1 MLDKKSETITPD
13 QIARLLRDAGAP
25 DPEDSVTANQQ
36 LASILNLMK
45 RFPTSEE
52 TAKLRPEAKR
62 LNSAVASLWRKL
74 PHFIEFWEM
83 TETLPKL
90 PQGVRDKVHNFRELE
105 RILNVAFPKN
115 LKVNRKEKSCWWQV
129 EPDLF
134 EYHARTPWHEK
145 ALYLFAWY
153 QSHVQRTCGIS
164 RDSAVTSFI
173 KAALELSG
181 GGCHSLDAIEK
192 ALTRALKAA
201 AQECG
206 LSDQEI

>member
-62 LNSAVASLWRKL
+62 LNSAVASLRRKL
-74 PHFIEFWEM
+74 PGFIEFWEM

-115 LKVNRKEKSCWWQV
+115 LKVNRKEKSC
-129 EPDLF
+129 
-134 EYHARTPWHEK
+134 
-145 ALYLFAWY
+145 
-153 QSHVQRTCGIS
+153 
-164 RDSAVTSFI
+164 
-173 KAALELSG
+173 
-181 GGCHSLDAIEK
+181 
-192 ALTRALKAA
+192 
-201 AQECG
+201 
-206 LSDQEI
+206 